1 MLSLRH
7 GRPTGWLLPVLVT
20 LPTFVGAL
28 PMFVGAQTGPRGG
41 GEAGDHNDRRMLNPY
56 AWPPLEEMVARAD
69 TIVAG
74 EVVETTSAWNADHT
88 DIFTTVI
95 LRTERRLHGRVG
107 GQVRF
112 QVPGGQVGDTRVLVT
127 HMPTFRVGER
137 ALVFLRNSGPR
148 LPRVVAGEA
157 GKRSLIEDEDGT
169 LRAVPGF
176 DTGGADGATL
186 DELAS
191 SLPAILA
198 AASR

>member
-1 MLSLRH
+1 M
-7 GRPTGWLLPVLVT
+7 
-20 LPTFVGAL
+20 
-28 PMFVGAQTGPRGG
+28 
-41 GEAGDHNDRRMLNPY
+41 NPY
-56 AWPPLEEMVARAD
+56 AWPTLEEMVTRAD

-74 EVVETTSAWNADHT
+74 EVLDTQSAWNADQT
-88 DIFTTVI
+88 EIFTTVI
-95 LRTERRLHGRVG
+95 LRTEHRLHGPAG

-137 ALVFLRNSGPR
+137 ALVFLRSSGPR
-148 LPRVVAGEA
+148 LPLVVAGEA
-157 GKRSLIEDEDGT
+157 GKRSLIEDEDGA
-169 LRAVPGF
+169 LRPIPGF
-176 DTGGADGATL
+176 DSEDGTLAHHGATL